1 MSRENKAGINR
12 SYLDRADIV
21 IVGNGIAGLTAA
33 VEARRLVTDAHIA
46 IITDQCHPTI
56 NTPALKQFATG
67 KLAREQLLAYP
78 AGTEREQRIHV
89 IQAHVDSINVRDK
102 YLCLDG
108 GGGFGFGSL
117 LIATGS
123 KPNGLAASTPGR
135 DFDGVL
141 TLHRLPDYLDL
152 RRRLGEI
159 NQAVVIGGGVHA
171 IETVMGL
178 LAWGLSVHW
187 LVRSATVMPRVLD
200 QPASSLVLEHIQRA
214 GVKVSLETEVAGIV
228 GRVGAVA
235 GVITNQ
241 NQMIPCQLVLVCT
254 GTRPNAALARHC
266 TEPMLCK
273 NGILVDDHLRTSV
286 RDVYAAGDVAALK
299 NPQTGSYEPRAQWY
313 SAVLEGRIA
322 AAAMTESLRGRQSD
336 VKRASQGGREASSFG
351 VPWHAT
357 HLGELSMLT
366 VGNPLRWSDEITS
379 LTDSS
384 KGSYRL
390 MALDGDRLVGYLS
403 LGSKQPDSLAIKRII
418 DEGLPVTAIKKALLK
433 GTLDARAYL
442 SQRRSEAAHDLVT
455 TGKLPDLAPE
465 LSRRNELRPYSSR
478 NDSGLRREDADLVR
492 VLPTT
497 DPLPAAAVP
506 IPIPVPMP
514 GIKQGQFAAQAQPV
528 QSPQIVQ
535 PLRPASRTSRLPETG
550 PLRSSAPAPAPVPA
564 PIPVPVVPA
573 YTVPL
578 ALVESE
584 EISPFTGNLPTVARP
599 EVAAR
604 GNTGSASRQLQ
615 SERPQQRPQAQAA
628 VPSRGRSASAQKLL
642 PASAKLP
649 AINANS
655 KEKRPLRNLW
665 SYEFQSQT
673 GGR

>member
-1 MSRENKAGINR
+1 MSREHKAGISR
-12 SYLDRADIV
+12 SYVESADIV
-21 IVGNGIAGLTAA
+21 IIGNGIAGLTAA
-33 VEARRLVTDAHIA
+33 VEARRLDPDARIV
-46 IITDQCHPTI
+46 IITDQCHPTN

-67 KLAREQLLAYP
+67 KLEREQLLAYP

-89 IQAHVDSINVRDK
+89 IQAHVESINAQGK
-102 YLCLDG
+102 YLCLEG
-108 GGGFGFGSL
+108 GGGFGYGSL

-123 KPNGLAASTPGR
+123 KPNGLPVGTPGR

-141 TLHRLPDYLDL
+141 TLHRLADYLDL
-152 RRRLGEI
+152 RRRLVEVGH
-159 NQAVVIGGGVHA
+159 AVVIGGGAHA

-178 LAWGLSVHW
+178 LSWGITVHW
-187 LVRSATVMPRVLD
+187 LVRSATIMPRVLD

-214 GVKVSLETEVAGIV
+214 GAKIYLETEVAGIV
-228 GRVGAVA
+228 GRVGVVA

-241 NQMIPCQLVLVCT
+241 NQLIPCQLVLVCT

-286 RDVYAAGDVAALK
+286 RDIYAAGDVAALK

-322 AAAMTESLRGRQSD
+322 AAAMTGQSERES
-336 VKRASQGGREASSFG
+336 SSFG

-366 VGNPLRWSDEITS
+366 VGNPLHWSDEITS

-390 MALDGDRLVGYLS
+390 TALAGDRLVGYLS
-403 LGSKQPDSLAIKRII
+403 LGPKQPDSLAIKRII
-418 DEGLPVTAIKKALLK
+418 DEGLPVGSIKKALLK

-455 TGKLPDLAPE
+455 TGKLPDLVPVASTGKGAPI
-465 LSRRNELRPYSSR
+465 
-478 NDSGLRREDADLVR
+478 VR
-492 VLPTT
+492 VLSTT
-497 DPLPAAAVP
+497 ASLPAAAA
-506 IPIPVPMP
+506 PVPMP
-514 GIKQGQFAAQAQPV
+514 GIKQGQAAAQAGQT
-528 QSPQIVQ
+528 
-535 PLRPASRTSRLPETG
+535 ARLPETG
-550 PLRSSAPAPAPVPA
+550 PLRAAAAPVPVPIPVPA
-564 PIPVPVVPA
+564 PA
-573 YTVPL
+573 SRYTAPL
-578 ALVESE
+578 AVVESE
-584 EISPFTGNLPTVARP
+584 EISPFTGNLPAAAKPQTAVGASSGRRP
-599 EVAAR
+599 
-604 GNTGSASRQLQ
+604 SPS
-615 SERPQQRPQAQAA
+615 PQQRAQSQGASPA
-628 VPSRGRSASAQKLL
+628 RGRSSSAQKLL

-649 AINANS
+649 AINVNS
-655 KEKRPLRNLW
+655 RGKRPLRNLW
-665 SYEFQSQT
+665 SYSEKRPVFQSGT

>member
-1 MSRENKAGINR
+1 MSREHKAGISR
-12 SYLDRADIV
+12 SYVESADIV
-21 IVGNGIAGLTAA
+21 IIGNGIAGLTAA
-33 VEARRLVTDAHIA
+33 VEARRLDPDARIV

-67 KLAREQLLAYP
+67 KLEREQLLAYP

-89 IQAHVDSINVRDK
+89 IQAHVESINAQGK
-102 YLCLDG
+102 YLCLEG
-108 GGGFGFGSL
+108 GGGFGYGSL

-123 KPNGLAASTPGR
+123 KPNGLPASTPGR

-141 TLHRLPDYLDL
+141 TLHRLADYLDL
-152 RRRLGEI
+152 RRRLGEVS
-159 NQAVVIGGGVHA
+159 QAVVIGGGVHA

-178 LAWGLSVHW
+178 LSWGITVHW
-187 LVRSATVMPRVLD
+187 LVRSATIMPRVLD

-214 GVKVSLETEVAGIV
+214 GAKIYLETEVAGIV

-241 NQMIPCQLVLVCT
+241 NQLIPCQLVLVCT
-254 GTRPNAALARHC
+254 GTRPSAALAQHC

-286 RDVYAAGDVAALK
+286 RDIYAAGDVAALK

-322 AAAMTESLRGRQSD
+322 AAAMTGQSERES
-336 VKRASQGGREASSFG
+336 SSFG

-366 VGNPLRWSDEITS
+366 VGNPLHWSDDITS

-390 MALDGDRLVGYLS
+390 MALAGDRLVGYLS
-403 LGSKQPDSLAIKRII
+403 LGPKQPDSLAIKRII
-418 DEGLPVTAIKKALLK
+418 DEGLPVGSVKKALLK

-455 TGKLPDLAPE
+455 TGKLPDLAPVA
-465 LSRRNELRPYSSR
+465 SAGKGAPI
-478 NDSGLRREDADLVR
+478 VR
-492 VLPTT
+492 VLSTT
-497 DPLPAAAVP
+497 ASLPAAAA
-506 IPIPVPMP
+506 PVPMP
-514 GIKQGQFAAQAQPV
+514 GIKQGLAAAQANQT
-528 QSPQIVQ
+528 I
-535 PLRPASRTSRLPETG
+535 RLPETG
-550 PLRSSAPAPAPVPA
+550 PLRTAAAPVPVPVPAPAPLAVPA
-564 PIPVPVVPA
+564 AVPH
-573 YTVPL
+573 YTAPL
-578 ALVESE
+578 AIVESE
-584 EISPFTGNLPTVARP
+584 EISPFTGNLPTVAK
-599 EVAAR
+599 
-604 GNTGSASRQLQ
+604 
-615 SERPQQRPQAQAA
+615 PQASAPGGRRSQSPSQPRAQSQGGL
-628 VPSRGRSASAQKLL
+628 PSRGRSALAQKLL

-649 AINANS
+649 AINVNS
-655 KEKRPLRNLW
+655 RGKRPLRNLW
-665 SYEFQSQT
+665 SYSEKRPMFQSGT

>member
-12 SYLDRADIV
+12 SYLDSADIV

-33 VEARRLVTDAHIA
+33 VEARRLAPDAHIA

-67 KLAREQLLAYP
+67 KLEREQLLAYP

-89 IQAHVDSINVRDK
+89 IQAHVESINAQGK
-102 YLCLDG
+102 YLCLAG

-123 KPNGLAASTPGR
+123 TPNGLAASTPGR

-178 LAWGLSVHW
+178 LAWGISVHW

-214 GVKVSLETEVAGIV
+214 GVKISLETEVVGVV

-254 GTRPNAALARHC
+254 GTKPSAALARHC

-286 RDVYAAGDVAALK
+286 RDIYAAGDVAALK

-322 AAAMTESLRGRQSD
+322 AAAMTENLRGGQSD
-336 VKRASQGGREASSFG
+336 LKRASQGGREATSFG

-403 LGSKQPDSLAIKRII
+403 LGPKQPDSLAIKRII

-433 GTLDARAYL
+433 GTFDARAYL

-455 TGKLPDLAPE
+455 TGKLPDVTPAL
-465 LSRRNELRPYSSR
+465 SSR
-478 NDSGLRREDADLVR
+478 NSLRSYGSRHEGSSQREDVAPVR

-497 DPLPAAAVP
+497 DPLPAAAA
-506 IPIPVPMP
+506 PVPMP
-514 GIKQGQFAAQAQPV
+514 GIKQGQFAALALPQPV
-528 QSPQIVQ
+528 QSSRSVQ
-535 PLRPASRTSRLPETG
+535 PMRPATRTGRLPETG
-550 PLRSSAPAPAPVPA
+550 PLRSSAPAPVPA
-564 PIPVPVVPA
+564 PLPVPVPIPA
-573 YTVPL
+573 RAAPL
-578 ALVESE
+578 AIVESE
-584 EISPFTGNLPTVARP
+584 EISPFTGNLPTVAKP
-599 EVAAR
+599 
-604 GNTGSASRQLQ
+604 GSIAHASRQLQ
-615 SERPQQRPQAQAA
+615 PEQSPQRPQVAM
-628 VPSRGRSASAQKLL
+628 PSRGRSALAQKLL

-655 KEKRPLRNLW
+655 REKRPLRNLW
-665 SYEFQSQT
+665 SYRFQSQT

>member
-1 MSRENKAGINR
+1 MSRENKAGISR
-12 SYLDRADIV
+12 SYLERADIV

-33 VEARRLVTDAHIA
+33 VEARRFTPDARIV

-89 IQAHVDSINVRDK
+89 IQAHVESINAQEK

-108 GGGFGFGSL
+108 GRGFGYGSL

-123 KPNGLAASTPGR
+123 RPNGLPASMPGR

-159 NQAVVIGGGVHA
+159 GQAVVIGGGVHA

-178 LAWGLSVHW
+178 LSWGISVHW
-187 LVRSATVMPRVLD
+187 LVRSETVMPRVLD

-214 GVKVSLETEVAGIV
+214 GVKIYLETEVVGIV
-228 GRVGAVA
+228 GRVGTVA
-235 GVITNQ
+235 GVITNH

-254 GTRPNAALARHC
+254 GTRPNDALARRC

-286 RDVYAAGDVAALK
+286 RDIYAAGDVAALK

-313 SAVLEGRIA
+313 SAVLEARIA
-322 AAAMTESLRGRQSD
+322 AAAMTGH
-336 VKRASQGGREASSFG
+336 EAKSSSFG

-366 VGNPLRWSDEITS
+366 VGNPLRWSDEITP
-379 LTDSS
+379 LTDSG
-384 KGSYRL
+384 KGSYHL
-390 MALDGDRLVGYLS
+390 MALAGDRLVGYLS
-403 LGSKQPDSLAIKRII
+403 LGPKQPDSLAIKRII

-433 GTLDARAYL
+433 GTFDARAYF
-442 SQRRSEAAHDLVT
+442 SQRRSEAAHDLLT
-455 TGKLPDLAPE
+455 TGKLPG
-465 LSRRNELRPYSSR
+465 LSPVVAT
-478 NDSGLRREDADLVR
+478 GKLVTR
-492 VLPTT
+492 VLPQTGQ
-497 DPLPAAAVP
+497 LPAAP
-506 IPIPVPMP
+506 IPMP
-514 GIKQGQFAAQAQPV
+514 GQRQQRQQQPAVQAQPM
-528 QSPQIVQ
+528 Q
-535 PLRPASRTSRLPETG
+535 PARSAAKLDHLPETG
-550 PLRSSAPAPAPVPA
+550 PLRTAAPVPVSNYVA
-564 PIPVPVVPA
+564 PRPII
-573 YTVPL
+573 
-578 ALVESE
+578 ESE
-584 EISPFTGNLPTVARP
+584 EISPFTGNLPAVAKP
-599 EVAAR
+599 ASSTNVAISTR
-604 GNTGSASRQLQ
+604 L
-615 SERPQQRPQAQAA
+615 PQKQFQKPHAA
-628 VPSRGRSASAQKLL
+628 PKGRSALKLL

-649 AINANS
+649 AINVNS
-655 KEKRPLRNLW
+655 RGKRPLRNLW
-665 SYEFQSQT
+665 SYSEKRSFQTRT